1 MNERRPLEALRDIAL
16 VGIGGAL
23 GTFAR
28 YSLSEAYG
36 GTWLGAPG
44 GSIWV
49 TFSINVFGAFLLGL
63 VVAVCTGRYPRAQ
76 LLLGTGVL
84 GGFTTYSLFAADV
97 AGLMVTG
104 ALLSALALGFGTVVF
119 GGLGSLLGNAVGS
132 ALSRPRESGG
142 APGEGTP

>member
-1 MNERRPLEALRDIAL
+1 MNERRPLEALRDITL

-23 GTFAR
+23 GTLAR

-36 GTWLGAPG
+36 GTWLGATG
-44 GSIWV
+44 GSVWV

-63 VVAVCTGRYPRAQ
+63 VVAVCVGRYQRAQ

-104 ALLSALALGFGTVVF
+104 ALLTALALGCGTVVF
-119 GGLGSLLGNAVGS
+119 GGLGTLLGNAVGS
-132 ALSRPRESGG
+132 ALRRPREVDGV
-142 APGEGTP
+142 PGEDTP